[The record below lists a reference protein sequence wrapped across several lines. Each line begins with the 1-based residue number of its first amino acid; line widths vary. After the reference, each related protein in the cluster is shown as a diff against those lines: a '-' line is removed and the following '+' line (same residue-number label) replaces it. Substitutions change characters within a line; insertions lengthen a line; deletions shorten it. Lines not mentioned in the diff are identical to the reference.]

1 MFSILSQSLVF
12 LINDDSQV
20 FTELSNEDGSEEN
33 EQKDIEE
40 KDIEEKD
47 IEEIDV
53 DEKEKHL
60 IDLYSNINFNIQY
73 LKFFNF
79 FFIKMVSNPSLQV
92 QLPPP
97 KD

>member
-12 LINDDSQV
+12 LIIDDSQV

-40 KDIEEKD
+40 NDVEEVDVEDKENLLIE
-47 IEEIDV
+47 
-53 DEKEKHL
+53 
-60 IDLYSNINFNIQY
+60 LYSNINFNIQY
-73 LKFFNF
+73 SKPFKS
-79 FFIKMVSNPSLQV
+79 FFIKMVSNPYLQV

>member
-40 KDIEEKD
+40 KDIEE
-47 IEEIDV
+47 IDV

-73 LKFFNF
+73 LKFFIF
-79 FFIKMVSNPSLQV
+79 FFTKMVSNPSLQV

>member
-12 LINDDSQV
+12 LIIDDSQV

-40 KDIEEKD
+40 KDIEE
-47 IEEIDV
+47 IDV
-53 DEKEKHL
+53 DEKEKLL
-60 IDLYSNINFNIQY
+60 IELYSNINFNIQY
-73 LKFFNF
+73 SKSFKS

-97 KD
+97 KY

>member
-73 LKFFNF
+73 SKSFKS

-97 KD
+97 KY

>member
-20 FTELSNEDGSEEN
+20 FTELSNEDGSEES

-40 KDIEEKD
+40 KDIEELDVEDKENLL
-47 IEEIDV
+47 IE
-53 DEKEKHL
+53 
-60 IDLYSNINFNIQY
+60 LYSNFNFNTKK
-73 LKFFNF
+73 LKLLQRFV
-79 FFIKMVSNPSLQV
+79 IKIFSRPSLDI

-97 KD
+97 K

>member
-40 KDIEEKD
+40 KDVEEV
-47 IEEIDV
+47 DV
-53 DEKEKHL
+53 D
-60 IDLYSNINFNIQY
+60 NGIQ
-73 LKFFNF
+73 
-79 FFIKMVSNPSLQV
+79 
-92 QLPPP
+92 
-97 KD
+97 